1 MPVEVEVGV
10 IVLHHQVV
18 KEAGAMVAEEPLAV
32 QMANP
37 EEQILVAV
45 AVEIIIRSA
54 QTVET
59 VAQV

>member
-18 KEAGAMVAEEPLAV
+18 KEAGAMVVEEVPV
-32 QMANP
+32 TQMANP
-37 EEQILVAV
+37 EEQILAV
-45 AVEIIIRSA
+45 EAVEIMLMSTE
-54 QTVET
+54 TVET